1 MHLKYQKHT
10 NGEVWRI
17 IWDFE
22 RGWFSGRKIVNRTIL
37 AQDIIDDVTN
47 EHSKQMKGGK
57 M

>member
-1 MHLKYQKHT
+1 MHLKYQKHA
-10 NGEVWRI
+10 NGEVWRV